1 MRIGIPYKIA
11 LVLALSSC
19 NAEESKVKEAVIK
32 YIGSG
37 LNATE
42 KENLQ
47 ISYSWTTE
55 KEHIDALRQKYLH
68 TMNSL
73 HDLSVSKHM
82 LDIETNGARNI
93 PPLESGYLDYYGAKI
108 DSLNA
113 ITDVSDK
120 VIKVSAFVLSSNGDT
135 GYKNTIWLDDKFEV
149 KK

>member
-1 MRIGIPYKIA
+1 MRIGIVYKIA

-19 NAEESKVKEAVIK
+19 NTEKSKVKEVVVK

-82 LDIETNGARNI
+82 LEIETNGAINTPR
-93 PPLESGYLDYYGAKI
+93 LESGYLDYYGAKI

-113 ITDVSDK
+113 ITDVY
-120 VIKVSAFVLSSNGDT
+120 LT
-135 GYKNTIWLDDKFEV
+135 

>member
-1 MRIGIPYKIA
+1 MRINIASKIA

-19 NAEESKVKEAVIK
+19 NAEKSKVEEAVIK

-47 ISYSWTTE
+47 VSYSWTTE
-55 KEHIDALRQKYLH
+55 KEHVDALRQKYLH

-82 LDIETNGARNI
+82 LEIETNGASNT
-93 PPLESGYLDYYGAKI
+93 PPLETGYLDYYGAKI

-113 ITDVSDK
+113 ITDVSGK
-120 VIKVSAFVLSSNGDT
+120 VIKVNAYVLSSSGDT
-135 GYKNTIWLDDKFEV
+135 AYKNTIWLDEKYEV